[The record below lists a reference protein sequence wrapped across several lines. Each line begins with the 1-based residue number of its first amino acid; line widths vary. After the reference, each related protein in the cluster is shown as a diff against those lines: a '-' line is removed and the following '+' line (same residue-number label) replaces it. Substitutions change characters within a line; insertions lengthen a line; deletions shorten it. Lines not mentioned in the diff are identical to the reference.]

1 MADFPDLCYSESG
14 YGWQVTP
21 TVTRTEFSSK
31 NTRQRMIIK
40 NRDDLFS
47 VTLKLT
53 NDQLSVFETFVL
65 ITLNNGADTFTGP
78 YWVSDV
84 EKSGTLEIEN
94 GQYSVSYLTPNYWEV
109 SYNVYV
115 KDRDLTDEGEIYDL
129 VNGMSGF
136 SSMYDIIQATED
148 AVNNNSL

>member
-14 YGWQVTP
+14 YGWQVKP
-21 TVTRTEFSSK
+21 MVARTEFSSR
-31 NTRQRMIIK
+31 NTRQRMIMK
-40 NRDDLFS
+40 DRDDLFS

-94 GQYSVSYLTPNYWEV
+94 GQYTVSYLAPDYWEV

-115 KDRDLTDEGEIYDL
+115 KDRSLTDEESIYDL
-129 VNGMSGF
+129 VNAMSGF
-136 SSMYDIIQATED
+136 SNMYDIIQATEN